1 MSCVESVSRSSNDSE
16 GIEEILLEK
25 AARST
30 RLEASLMLVRRRSK
44 SLVGRVSSKKPCI
57 LEANTVLLAER
68 VEKKTKDDKSCT
80 LRRAMAALQDES
92 HLNHTSLGT

>member
-1 MSCVESVSRSSNDSE
+1 MSCVESVSMSSNDRE

-57 LEANTVLLAER
+57 LEANTGLLAER
-68 VEKKTKDDKSCT
+68 VEKKIRDDRSCT
-80 LRRAMAALQDES
+80 L
-92 HLNHTSLGT
+92 